1 MLDLFQSLSGFQ
13 VRCNALENVTGQV
26 VGYQFQSLSGF
37 QVRCNGLALELIALD
52 SSVSI
57 PIGFSSSLQQPCLL
71 AADQALATV
80 SIPIGFSS
88 SLQPADWYSSYDP
101 EERFQSLSGFQV
113 RCNSMSRSVYWH
125 IISSFNP
132 YRVFK
137 FVATLDSRMYP
148 ADSRVFQSL
157 SGFQVRCNA
166 RAHEGRARKAQVSIP
181 IGFSSS
187 LQLFLRWLTISQRKS
202 FNPYRVFKFVATQS
216 GILPRDLAL
225 WVSIPIGFSSS
236 LQHRHSAESRLDYQG
251 FNPYRVFKFVATYP
265 PPVPPICWT

>member
-1 MLDLFQSLSGFQ
+1 M
-13 VRCNALENVTGQV
+13 
-26 VGYQFQSLSGF
+26 
-37 QVRCNGLALELIALD
+37 ELIALD

-202 FNPYRVFKFVATQS
+202 FNPYRVFKFVATGAGCLQEPAH
-216 GILPRDLAL
+216 GT
-225 WVSIPIGFSSS
+225 VSIPIGFSSS
-236 LQHRHSAESRLDYQG
+236 LQHNIDLRESITMGNVSIPIG
-251 FNPYRVFKFVATYP
+251 FSSSLQQQRP
-265 PPVPPICWT
+265 PADGRY